1 MTSQPHW
8 ALEHSGGCQEASG
21 SFSLMLGCFWLGLL
35 SQCLPSGISIN
46 DASTPLIRRNV
57 CVCFLFLEGETALFA
72 EFLQGP
78 WLQPG
83 GEESWEGQASTGSL
97 AHLPTSLPEPTS
109 ALSHSPCCAPLLG
122 KAVRESLLCL
132 PPRLQGQE
140 AKMFS
145 PW

>member
-1 MTSQPHW
+1 MKGHHPSPGTAIYCKCLAEVGASSFQGYHVLGPPVEGP
-8 ALEHSGGCQEASG
+8 AL
-21 SFSLMLGCFWLGLL
+21 
-35 SQCLPSGISIN
+35 PPR
-46 DASTPLIRRNV
+46 DTPLIRRNV